1 MYVDDQDAR
10 GWIESAI
17 RKRGQDARY
26 GSRFSRTG
34 RANDGAMTG
43 NELVD
48 FHESGDR
55 ICTRETP
62 DLDKARIGGA
72 PIDGPQVILGHEVR
86 RVSNRRKLGN
96 AAIKDGR
103 AEGRERV
110 SE

>member
-48 FHESGDR
+48 FHQSGDSS
-55 ICTRETP
+55 CNRESP

-72 PIDGPQVILGHEVR
+72 PIACPQVIFGLDVR
-86 RVSNRRKLGN
+86 GGANRREFVNSPRK
-96 AAIKDGR
+96 
-103 AEGRERV
+103 
-110 SE
+110 